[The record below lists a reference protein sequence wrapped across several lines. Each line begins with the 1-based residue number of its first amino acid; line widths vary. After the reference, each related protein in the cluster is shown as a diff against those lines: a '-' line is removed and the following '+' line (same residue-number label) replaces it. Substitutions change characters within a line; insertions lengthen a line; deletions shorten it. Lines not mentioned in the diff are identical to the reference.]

1 MRNVSVPPD
10 QETAAFDTFIRGLF
24 IDPSTITEDVFDS
37 INQFYPANDSSLGG
51 VFNSGDSLFDRAE
64 AWYTDNMYL
73 SPRRLLF
80 HKAAPLQPLF
90 AYFFKEFIPGQNP
103 FNGGESQLRSCG
115 GGKSDL
121 TSRRPVFHGSEL
133 ILLFGRFPEVEREFA
148 SQMADF
154 YVRFVNDLNPG
165 GEL

>member
-1 MRNVSVPPD
+1 MRNVSVPAD
-10 QETAAFDTFIRGLF
+10 QETAAFDTFIRRLF

-90 AYFFKEFIPGQNP
+90 AYFFKEQIPGQDP
-103 FNGGESQLRSCG
+103 TLG
-115 GGKSDL
+115 GGTLGFS
-121 TSRRPVFHGSEL
+121 RPV
-133 ILLFGRFPEVEREFA
+133 
-148 SQMADF
+148 
-154 YVRFVNDLNPG
+154 NPC
-165 GEL
+165 